1 MIVSSHANK
10 THFHKKGF
18 ARSLGPKKRF
28 WNSGNSLFFLLRKH
42 GWTCYLHSCRS
53 HVFWEKKKKKNT
65 ENELLANRQQSIFI
79 VLSSVSVEVS
89 LRIVRAR
96 KGNTNGA
103 TMTSFPWSVLL
114 SSIALHQSAREKSLS
129 YLESES
135 RNFLDEDYW
144 QRWNLWTWEIFFGSH
159 LFVVFYTYAAEV
171 LLNLPVSIIIFLLSS
186 SDIFS

>member
-1 MIVSSHANK
+1 MIVSSHA
-10 THFHKKGF
+10 KKLIF
-18 ARSLGPKKRF
+18 TRNVSRAALVRKRGF
-28 WNSGNSLFFLLRKH
+28 WNSGNSLFFLLRRH
-42 GWTCYLHSCRS
+42 GWTCYLHSWRS
-53 HVFWEKKKKKNT
+53 LVFREKKKQTKNVS
-65 ENELLANRQQSIFI
+65 LANRQKSIFI

-89 LRIVRAR
+89 WRIVCAR
-96 KGNTNGA
+96 KGKTNGA

-159 LFVVFYTYAAEV
+159 LFVVFYTYLRRWSTLKFTRV
-171 LLNLPVSIIIFLLSS
+171 YNNISHFFVRHFL
-186 SDIFS
+186 